1 MVGYFFLL
9 EYKMFGAIKNLSR
22 KLGIVAVKEDNNIIT
37 INGIDVAL
45 FVADIKEQYQT
56 SKVATNMFISYT
68 ASSIKFHS
76 FFLIDVEYIV
86 RFLSNQR
93 KTKLGKRTYIKIIEE
108 IKENT
113 WLGRLEKSSPSIFD
127 KSKIKEIKYDLLKH
141 QSEFIDYYDKVIPRY
156 KLKGLLMAAAPG
168 TGKGLLHGTPVRTI
182 NGWTAVEDLKVNDK
196 VMGET
201 GEFHNVTGVY
211 PQGEKELYKLTFKDG
226 RSVTTDGDHIWTVK
240 TKEGMRDYN
249 TLELYKMQTERKQ
262 GLDRRYIP
270 LVNISGYENNIE
282 LPIDPW
288 VMGVLLGDGSLA
300 NNTITINKP
309 DEWLQSRLH
318 NYLTTVGVVF
328 RFEKYIRLIETA
340 EGIKE
345 SLVMQTCIPSS
356 VSEKNKEFHAIL
368 EELKLKG
375 CVSNNK
381 FVPKIYLTA
390 GHNQRLEL
398 IKGLM
403 DTDGYANGIGNSVE
417 YGTVSKQLADDMKE
431 LLWSIGCIV
440 KCTEKQPTYTYKGE
454 KREGQLFYR
463 FSIRY
468 RHPAD
473 LFESPTKRLKLPLT
487 TQYSDGLHLGISKVE
502 KLEYTGKTTCI
513 SVDNPTK
520 LFVTKDYIVTH
531 NTISSIAVACAYGS
545 ENVIIV
551 APKNSVFRVW
561 EATLRD
567 SMAVEQTY
575 WVYASGQPEPPT
587 NQNRWYIY
595 HYEALDKAIE
605 LSKSLGSKKCC
616 VILDESH
623 NFNDI
628 KSLRTERFIKMC
640 QGMKNSI
647 IVELSGTP
655 MKALGFE
662 AIPLIKAIDPLF
674 TDACVDAFKKMYGK
688 EAKKATSILANRLGI
703 IMYKVEA
710 NETEIQEP
718 IEHTVKV
725 TVRDAER
732 FTLEAL
738 KVDMANFIKQRTVFY
753 NTNKAAYEATY
764 NRCMKIF
771 EEKGLPLVPKKDDYI
786 TYKKYIREFADR
798 GYDPY
803 TSPPKAVFCNTFEK
817 NYIIPSLPQDD
828 RSKFR
833 DAKSVVKYVD
843 LKIRGE
849 CLGTVLSKARMEC
862 NRAVLEALDI
872 ASIIDNAEK
881 KTLVFTSYVE
891 VVKSAE
897 KKLIDLGYKPL
908 TVFAET
914 NNQLPAIIKQFGNDD
929 NVNPLIA
936 TYQSLSTAVP
946 LTMAN
951 RIILLNAPFRIHE
964 KEQTVARANRL
975 GQDKTVHVFNV
986 FLDTGDTPN
995 ISTRSNDIMEWS
1007 KEQVNQLMGFKN
1019 DIAVGLE
1026 SVEHELSE
1034 NNYDKYVVSSFNEDG
1049 TVDGW
1054 DVPTMWKLTS
1064 GIPTT
1069 QLSVDELFEEIE
1081 DIVSHYDKDDIA
1093 KIDKADL
1100 NYPIIYNQ
1108 QIGVVDGIHRIAK
1121 AKKLNQSMI
1130 PAVVLNEMPSPH
1142 HHWKSMTEYEDYFN

>member
-1 MVGYFFLL
+1 M
-9 EYKMFGAIKNLSR
+9 
-22 KLGIVAVKEDNNIIT
+22 LGIVAVKEDNNIIT

-56 SKVATNMFISYT
+56 SKVTTNMFISYT

-93 KTKLGKRTYIKIIEE
+93 KTKLGKRTYLKIIDE

-168 TGKGLLHGTPVRTI
+168 TGK
-182 NGWTAVEDLKVNDK
+182 
-196 VMGET
+196 
-201 GEFHNVTGVY
+201 
-211 PQGEKELYKLTFKDG
+211 
-226 RSVTTDGDHIWTVK
+226 S
-240 TKEGMRDYN
+240 
-249 TLELYKMQTERKQ
+249 
-262 GLDRRYIP
+262 
-270 LVNISGYENNIE
+270 
-282 LPIDPW
+282 
-288 VMGVLLGDGSLA
+288 
-300 NNTITINKP
+300 
-309 DEWLQSRLH
+309 
-318 NYLTTVGVVF
+318 
-328 RFEKYIRLIETA
+328 
-340 EGIKE
+340 
-345 SLVMQTCIPSS
+345 
-356 VSEKNKEFHAIL
+356 
-368 EELKLKG
+368 
-375 CVSNNK
+375 
-381 FVPKIYLTA
+381 
-390 GHNQRLEL
+390 
-398 IKGLM
+398 
-403 DTDGYANGIGNSVE
+403 
-417 YGTVSKQLADDMKE
+417 
-431 LLWSIGCIV
+431 
-440 KCTEKQPTYTYKGE
+440 
-454 KREGQLFYR
+454 
-463 FSIRY
+463 
-468 RHPAD
+468 
-473 LFESPTKRLKLPLT
+473 
-487 TQYSDGLHLGISKVE
+487 
-502 KLEYTGKTTCI
+502 
-513 SVDNPTK
+513 
-520 LFVTKDYIVTH
+520 
-531 NTISSIAVACAYGS
+531 ISSIAVACAYGA

-753 NTNKAAYEATY
+753 NANKAAYEATY

-771 EEKGLPLVPKKDDYI
+771 EEKGLPLVPQKDDYT

-817 NYIIPSLPQDD
+817 NYIIPSLPQED
-828 RSKFR
+828 RNKFR

-929 NVNPLIA
+929 NINPLIA

-964 KEQTVARANRL
+964 KEQTIARANRL
-975 GQDKTVHVFNV
+975 GQDKTVHVFNI

-1034 NNYDKYVVSSFNEDG
+1034 NNYDKHVVSSFNEDG

-1081 DIVSHYDKDDIA
+1081 DIVSHYDKDDIV

-1130 PAVVLNEMPSPH
+1130 HAVVLNEMPPPH
-1142 HHWKSMTEYEDYFN
+1142 HHWKSMAEYEDYFN

>member
-9 EYKMFGAIKNLSR
+9 EYKMFGALKNLSR
-22 KLGIVAVKEDNNIIT
+22 MLGIVAVKEDNNIIT

-56 SKVATNMFISYT
+56 SKVTTNMFISYT

-93 KTKLGKRTYIKIIEE
+93 KTKLGKRTYLKIIDE

-168 TGKGLLHGTPVRTI
+168 TGK
-182 NGWTAVEDLKVNDK
+182 
-196 VMGET
+196 
-201 GEFHNVTGVY
+201 
-211 PQGEKELYKLTFKDG
+211 
-226 RSVTTDGDHIWTVK
+226 
-240 TKEGMRDYN
+240 
-249 TLELYKMQTERKQ
+249 
-262 GLDRRYIP
+262 
-270 LVNISGYENNIE
+270 
-282 LPIDPW
+282 
-288 VMGVLLGDGSLA
+288 
-300 NNTITINKP
+300 
-309 DEWLQSRLH
+309 
-318 NYLTTVGVVF
+318 
-328 RFEKYIRLIETA
+328 
-340 EGIKE
+340 
-345 SLVMQTCIPSS
+345 
-356 VSEKNKEFHAIL
+356 
-368 EELKLKG
+368 
-375 CVSNNK
+375 
-381 FVPKIYLTA
+381 
-390 GHNQRLEL
+390 
-398 IKGLM
+398 
-403 DTDGYANGIGNSVE
+403 
-417 YGTVSKQLADDMKE
+417 
-431 LLWSIGCIV
+431 
-440 KCTEKQPTYTYKGE
+440 
-454 KREGQLFYR
+454 
-463 FSIRY
+463 
-468 RHPAD
+468 
-473 LFESPTKRLKLPLT
+473 
-487 TQYSDGLHLGISKVE
+487 
-502 KLEYTGKTTCI
+502 
-513 SVDNPTK
+513 
-520 LFVTKDYIVTH
+520 
-531 NTISSIAVACAYGS
+531 TISSIAVACAYGS

-771 EEKGLPLVPKKDDYI
+771 EEKGLPLVPQKDDYT

-817 NYIIPSLPQDD
+817 NYIIPSLPQED
-828 RSKFR
+828 RNKFR

-881 KTLVFTSYVE
+881 KTLIFTSYVE

-964 KEQTVARANRL
+964 KEQTIARANRL

-1026 SVEHELSE
+1026 SVEYELAE
-1034 NNYDKYVVSSFNEDG
+1034 NNYDKHVVSSFNEDG

-1069 QLSVDELFEEIE
+1069 QLSVDELFDEIE

-1130 PAVVLNEMPSPH
+1130 HAVVLNEMPAPH
-1142 HHWKSMTEYEDYFN
+1142 HRWKSMCEYEDYFN